1 MSYTRHIKHIPSHTP
16 HAHHGVFFLG
26 GVLSALPPLKK
37 RLQKQNGTYFKVVG
51 EFIFCAPFAQ
61 RALFSHLDSGKPEIS
76 IFIEQHKP
84 HSSLAHSS
92 SAAPTCFTGVPYS
105 QVYLIHSTRVHLAA
119 TALAPWKNKVQWM
132 SHLDSEPNKTTANFY
147 TSASGKEPPVAAPPP
162 SYALG
167 LPPPPRTKA
176 GTAATHRRHRHE
188 AHPRIR
194 IRRPLRPSPRKYEG
208 ATTELR
214 RSGGAGAGGDA
225 DGDAIASQNKQSRT
239 CYARRQGPAL
249 KVAYVSV
256 E

>member
-1 MSYTRHIKHIPSHTP
+1 MAPTLKLSESL
-16 HAHHGVFFLG
+16 FF
-26 GVLSALPPLKK
+26 VRPLL
-37 RLQKQNGTYFKVVG
+37 REPYF
-51 EFIFCAPFAQ
+51 
-61 RALFSHLDSGKPEIS
+61 LIS
-76 IFIEQHKP
+76 TLENPKYP
-84 HSSLAHSS
+84 YSS
-92 SAAPTCFTGVPYS
+92 SNTNPIHPSRTRAAQHLHVS

-167 LPPPPRTKA
+167 LPPPPRTKD